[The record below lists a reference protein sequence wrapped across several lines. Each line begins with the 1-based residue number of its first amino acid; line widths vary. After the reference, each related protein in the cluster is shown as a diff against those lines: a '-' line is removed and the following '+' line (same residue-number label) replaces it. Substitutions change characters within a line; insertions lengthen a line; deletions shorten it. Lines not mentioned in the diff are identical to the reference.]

1 MRRNLGLGLFGL
13 GVLLLVLAPVIR
25 FAVAPQLVR
34 APLDVDV
41 TLPHGGTDFRY
52 LSATEGREV
61 VLPHVSVTR
70 HIQGDVKSG
79 NHDVAVYEQGLC
91 LTRDDKD
98 QKLGC
103 LENDPRTIV
112 NFYTRF
118 AFDRVTG
125 LAVSG
130 AKCGSSGK
138 ENCQQAEDG
147 DTVVHQGLGFT
158 FPQLTEKKT
167 YLYWDNVA
175 RKAYPMQYVDQEK
188 KEGLT
193 VYKFRQVITDAPAMT
208 SGVFPSLYSNTRTLW
223 IEPTT
228 GAIIHGQEEINQ
240 RLTGRASNDPG
251 AAMRDPSL
259 AGLTAL
265 QGTLAFTP
273 EADRI
278 QAKIARDGIAS
289 INLIRVYL
297 PLGSL
302 VLGVILVAVGLVLT
316 LARGGQPRPSG
327 RVRAASPAAA

>member
-1 MRRNLGLGLFGL
+1 MKRNLGLVLFGL

-25 FAVAPQLVR
+25 FVVAPQLVR

-41 TLPHGGTDFRY
+41 TLPHAGTDFRY
-52 LSATEGREV
+52 LSSTEGRVV

-79 NHDVAVYEQGLC
+79 NHDVAVYEQALC
-91 LTRDDKD
+91 LTRDDND
-98 QKLGC
+98 EKLGC
-103 LENDPRTIV
+103 LENDPRIIA

-118 AFDRVTG
+118 AFDRVTA
-125 LAVSG
+125 LAVTG
-130 AKCGSSGK
+130 NKCGSSGK

-147 DTVVHQGLGFT
+147 DTVVHQGLGMT
-158 FPQLTEKKT
+158 FPMFTEKKT
-167 YLYWDNVA
+167 YPYWDSPA
-175 RKAYPMQYVDQEK
+175 RKAYPMRYIDQET

-193 VYKFRQVITDAPAMT
+193 VYKFQQVITDAPAMT
-208 SGVFPSLYSNTRTLW
+208 GGVFPSLYSNTRTLW
-223 IEPTT
+223 VEPKT
-228 GAIIHGQEEINQ
+228 GAIIHGREEINQ

-265 QGTLAFTP
+265 QGTLEFTP

-278 QAKIARDGIAS
+278 QAKIAKDGIKS
-289 INLIRVYL
+289 IDLIRLYL

-302 VLGVILVAVGLVLT
+302 VLGLILVVVGLVLA
-316 LARGGQPRPSG
+316 LPRGGEPR
-327 RVRAASPAAA
+327 R